1 MRILNPTG
9 LQTLQSVA
17 VNEHIPGVSGQN
29 LMPID
34 TAANQLVNFNNVFH
48 HLMNNVVKIN
58 AIIPDN
64 FWSLQFERGDDTLIA
79 REVAIFCSSTINNI
93 TLIDPYF
100 DDISNSLNETRIKNF
115 ALEKL
120 AMNGFRIKQIKIAC
134 SNSALFHNS
143 SIIVYNANNNTVK
156 RSFSLNSFI
165 SEYSFKDNVLTVDC
179 DICLNPLTVLGLDT
193 SILTKGEIVSI
204 LLKIDDYHIYTF

>member
-17 VNEHIPGVSGQN
+17 AANEHMASVSGQN

-34 TAANQLVNFNNVFH
+34 TANQLVNFNNVFH
-48 HLMNNVVKIN
+48 NLMNNVVKIN

-64 FWSLQFERGDDTLIA
+64 FWNLQFDRGDDTLISK
-79 REVAIFCSSTINNI
+79 EVAIFCSTVNQV
-93 TLIDPYF
+93 TFFDPYF
-100 DDISNSLNETRIKNF
+100 DDISNSLNETLIKNF

-120 AMNGFRIKQIKIAC
+120 ASNGYRIKQIKIAC
-134 SNSALFHNS
+134 TNSALFHNS
-143 SIIVYNANNNTVK
+143 SIIVYNANNNIVK
-156 RSFSLNSFI
+156 RSFSLQSFI
-165 SEYSFKDNVLTVDC
+165 SEYSFKDNVLTIDC
-179 DICLNPLTVLGLDT
+179 DICVNPLTILGLDT

-204 LLKIDDYHIYTF
+204 LLKIDDYHVYTF